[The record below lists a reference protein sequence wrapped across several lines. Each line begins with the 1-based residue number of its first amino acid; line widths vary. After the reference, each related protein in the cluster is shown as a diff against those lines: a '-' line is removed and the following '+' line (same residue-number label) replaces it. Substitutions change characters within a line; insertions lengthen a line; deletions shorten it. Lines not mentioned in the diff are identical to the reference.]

1 MVLKQKVYTLST
13 AVAMVKKYFLVV
25 ALAVASLVS
34 TQASNELSCSVVDY
48 LYYKNECCDTSN
60 TVSCLK
66 SIPSASKTA
75 IDALAAIKRKDGTT
89 ACADGDLIKYF
100 DDADATTVGNQPGL
114 ACVA

>member
-1 MVLKQKVYTLST
+1 MVLGQKVYTLST
-13 AVAMVKKYFLVV
+13 AVAMLKKYFLV
-25 ALAVASLVS
+25 ALAAASLVS

-66 SIPSASKTA
+66 SIPTASKIA
-75 IDALAAIKRKDGTT
+75 IDALAAIKNKDGTT

-100 DDADATTVGNQPGL
+100 DDADEATALDQPGL

>member
-1 MVLKQKVYTLST
+1 MLKKIILAAVLGVMMPS
-13 AVAMVKKYFLVV
+13 A
-25 ALAVASLVS
+25 
-34 TQASNELSCSVVDY
+34 QASSELSCSLIDY

-66 SIPSASKTA
+66 SIPSASKSA

-89 ACADGDLIKYF
+89 ACANGDTIKYF
-100 DDADATTVGNQPGL
+100 DDADATTVGAQPGL

>member
-1 MVLKQKVYTLST
+1 MLKKIILAFALGVMMILS
-13 AVAMVKKYFLVV
+13 A
-25 ALAVASLVS
+25 
-34 TQASNELSCSVVDY
+34 QASSELSCSLIDY

-66 SIPSASKTA
+66 SIPSASKSA

-89 ACADGDLIKYF
+89 ACANGDTIKYF
-100 DDADATTVGNQPGL
+100 DDADDTTVGNQPGL

>member
-1 MVLKQKVYTLST
+1 MLKKIILAAVLGVMMPS
-13 AVAMVKKYFLVV
+13 A
-25 ALAVASLVS
+25 
-34 TQASNELSCSVVDY
+34 QASSELSCSLIDY

-66 SIPSASKTA
+66 SIPSASKSA

-89 ACADGDLIKYF
+89 ACANGDTIKFF
-100 DDADATTVGNQPGL
+100 DDADDTTDGAQPGL